1 MTIDELIQ
9 SVINPVDTREKKGKV
24 MEGHSHF
31 NLPDSSS
38 QRKQLEARDE
48 VLKEEYLKHLC

>member
-1 MTIDELIQ
+1 MTIEELIQ

-38 QRKQLEARDE
+38 QK
-48 VLKEEYLKHLC
+48 K